1 VRVECPKCAS
11 GQWES
16 IFVQTTL
23 CRKCGHSFKPIAPSD
38 AANDSTKAGSFLKK
52 VSLWF
57 SGEKHREIQC
67 YHCDGAYTISNIA
80 ESSMCPHCG
89 KYADLKDYRIK
100 GVYSRS
106 IETYGEVYVSSK
118 GELTSPKVICGKAVI
133 RGKVHGSMICR
144 GTVRIRWRERLTV
157 AIDSHEVV
165 VEKGSEVEFVRLI
178 KAQRVE
184 IAGKVVARI
193 QADKVHITKGGTLEG
208 TVYAKAIT
216 VEKGA
221 IFSGELVIGQKELEQ
236 GELLPVSP
244 KRSRSPSIKGQQRL
258 ALGDV

>member
-1 VRVECPKCAS
+1 MRVECPKCAS

-16 IFVQTTL
+16 VFVQTTL
-23 CRKCGHSFKPIAPSD
+23 CRKCGHSFKPVAQAD
-38 AANDSTKAGSFLKK
+38 AAQDATGAGSFFKK

-57 SGEKHREIQC
+57 TGEKHREVRC
-67 YHCDGAYTISNIA
+67 YHCNGAHTISNIA

-118 GELTSPKVICGKAVI
+118 GELTSAKVICGDAVI
-133 RGKVHGSMICR
+133 RGKVHGAMICH
-144 GTVRIRWRERLTV
+144 GTVRVRWKDRLTA
-157 AIDSHEVV
+157 AIDSRDVV

-184 IAGKVVARI
+184 ISGKVVARV
-193 QADKVHITKGGTLEG
+193 QADKVVITKSGTLEG

-216 VEKGA
+216 VEKGG
-221 IFSGELVIGQKELEQ
+221 IFSGELIIGQRELEQ
-236 GELLPVSP
+236 GELLPVTP
-244 KRSRSPSIKGQQRL
+244 KRAKPNAVKGQQRL
-258 ALGDV
+258 ALGDA